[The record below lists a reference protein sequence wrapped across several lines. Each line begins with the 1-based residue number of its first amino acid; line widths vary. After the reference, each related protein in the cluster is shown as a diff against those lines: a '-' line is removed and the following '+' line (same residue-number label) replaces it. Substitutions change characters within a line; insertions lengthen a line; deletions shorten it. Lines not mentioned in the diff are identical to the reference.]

1 MPQPHIRLATPE
13 DAAVLQAIYAPY
25 VRDTTVS
32 FELEPPDTTEIRRRM
47 ENILAMYPWLLC
59 EVDGEPAGYAY
70 ASRFHPRQA
79 YQWTV
84 ETSVY
89 IARDLHRQGLARTL
103 YAALF
108 RILRAQGLINALAGI
123 SLPNPASVAFHE
135 ALGFVPVRTM
145 PKVGFKHGRWLDVGY
160 WQLTLQP
167 HPEAPEPPRALPE
180 VRNLASL
187 LVD

>member
-1 MPQPHIRLATPE
+1 MPEPHIRLATPD
-13 DAAVLQAIYAPY
+13 DAPAIQAIYAPY

-32 FELEPPDTTEIRRRM
+32 FELEPPDTAEIRRRM
-47 ENILAMYPWLLC
+47 ENVLAMYPWLVC
-59 EVDGEPAGYAY
+59 EVDGVPAGYAY

-89 IARDLHRQGLARTL
+89 IAGDFHRRGLARLL
-103 YAALF
+103 YTALF
-108 RILRAQGLINALAGI
+108 RVLRAQGLINALAGI

-135 ALGFVPVRTM
+135 ALGFVHVRTM

-167 HPEAPEPPRALPE
+167 HPETPEAPLPIAK
-180 VRNLASL
+180 VRNLQAL